1 MIDSM
6 SVGGALGE
14 GPSGQLGVVPDQN
27 AEMVVVQDEFEM
39 VRFPLYPGDGSPAQR
54 LEQPAILV
62 LNDGPG
68 FLISSHNSSKGEA
81 YSVQP
86 RRFIRSK

>member
-39 VRFPLYPGDGSPAQR
+39 VRFPLYPGDGSSA
-54 LEQPAILV
+54 
-62 LNDGPG
+62 
-68 FLISSHNSSKGEA
+68 
-81 YSVQP
+81 
-86 RRFIRSK
+86 